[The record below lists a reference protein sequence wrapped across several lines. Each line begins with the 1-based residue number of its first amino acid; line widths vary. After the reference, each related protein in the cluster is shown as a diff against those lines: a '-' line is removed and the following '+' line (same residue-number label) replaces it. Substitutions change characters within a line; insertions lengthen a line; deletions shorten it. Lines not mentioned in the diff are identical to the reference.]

1 MKYNEDK
8 ILKDVLEYIKTT
20 YSKHYSTTKE
30 GFQVQD
36 ILRHLKIDKDF
47 SLSNAIKYLMRY
59 GKKDGKNKLDLYKAI
74 HYIVLLISSEEN
86 GNGSTLEEPNM
97 EEIQK
102 TIKIYDE
109 K

>member
-8 ILKDVLEYIKTT
+8 ILKEVLEYIKTT

-59 GKKDGKNKLDLYKAI
+59 GKKDGKKLMDLFNAI
-74 HYIVLLISSEEN
+74 HHIVLLTKNVLTNLRKLFSLLNKNILMKNVSPKQE
-86 GNGSTLEEPNM
+86 
-97 EEIQK
+97 
-102 TIKIYDE
+102 
-109 K
+109 